1 MSKWAG
7 RVAKIISRVTSHR
20 VIVPIVIGIAGL
32 FCIAVGIFAF
42 YQEGGWS
49 PVAGTILA
57 AVLAVIAA
65 LVSAWTGQRLV
76 ELQEDALKPNI
87 QLTFD
92 ARSRYQTI
100 QLRLA
105 NRGQSPAHDVKVEWS
120 SGPPSDGKGN
130 LVQFGPGGVLP
141 VLNAGEHA
149 SVVLDHSQAFF
160 KRYDNATFSGR
171 VTFTTSSGEVVPR
184 PFLLSAEHERRALLH
199 ESEEPKTHYELQKLP
214 ERLES
219 IGTELTKLRE
229 ALNLSDRTDH
239 LKKEL

>member
-1 MSKWAG
+1 MTFQRAIP
-7 RVAKIISRVTSHR
+7 KIVL
-20 VIVPIVIGIAGL
+20 VIAAL
-32 FCIAVGIFAF
+32 FSIAVGIAAIH
-42 YQEGGWS
+42 QEGGFS
-49 PVAGTILA
+49 PVAGTIWA

-65 LVSAWTGQRLV
+65 VVSAWTGQRVV

-92 ARSRYQTI
+92 AHSRYQVV

-120 SGPPSDGKGN
+120 SGPPTDRKGH

-149 SVVLDHSQAFF
+149 SVVLDDSQTFF
-160 KRYDNATFSGR
+160 KRYDDATFSGR
-171 VTFTTSSGEVVPR
+171 VTFTTSRGEVLSR
-184 PFLLSAEHERRALLH
+184 EFLLSAEHERRALLH
-199 ESEEPKTHYELQKLP
+199 GSEEPKTHYELQKLP

-219 IGTELTKLRE
+219 IATELVRLRE
-229 ALNLSDRTDH
+229 ALSDRR
-239 LKKEL
+239 LP